1 MSELRPGTRD
11 WDDALLGILFAST
24 ADKKAWTAALA
35 EANGGKNNPAR
46 DRVIKQMIA
55 HGRKQRER

>member
-1 MSELRPGTRD
+1 MDDLRPGTRD
-11 WDDALLGILFAST
+11 WDDALLGILFANT

-35 EANGGKNNPAR
+35 EANDGKDNPAR

-55 HGRKQRER
+55 HGRKHRKR